1 MTGPS
6 DDLVL
11 TRYTDPRAFSA
22 VVSPAMTGDDVA
34 TEAAN
39 CLQLGLLS
47 DMLAG
52 RILDPYLATV
62 ALSDS
67 PAEPLLSVMQTPPYR
82 LILGDPSAAA
92 PGLER
97 LLEPLFQALPADLP
111 GVLGP
116 VEVTA
121 YFAERYAELHG
132 VNHEL
137 VMSERVHLC
146 HRVTMPQRVP
156 GRLRR
161 ATPAD
166 EALLVRWWRAFQL
179 EAVPNEPDR
188 AEASVKRDLYAEVGG
203 LWVWEVEG
211 EPVALAGARGPTPRG
226 MRVGPVYTPPEK
238 RRNGYAAALV
248 GSLTQLLIQQGRE
261 FVFLFTDLA
270 NPTSNALYARLGYVG
285 VADRSMYD
293 FTPNPPTR

>member
-11 TRYTDPRAFSA
+11 TRYADPRAFA
-22 VVSPAMTGDDVA
+22 AMVSSAMTVDDVA

-47 DMLAG
+47 DMAAG
-52 RILDPYLATV
+52 RILNPYLATV
-62 ALSDS
+62 ALQDS
-67 PAEPLLSVMQTPPYR
+67 SGEPLLSVIQTPPYR

-92 PGLER
+92 PELER

-116 VEVTA
+116 VEITG
-121 YFAERYAELHG
+121 YFAKRYSELHG
-132 VNHEL
+132 VGHTL
-137 VMSERVHLC
+137 VMSERVHQC
-146 HRVTMPQRVP
+146 QRVSLPQGVP
-156 GRLRR
+156 GRMRR
-161 ATPAD
+161 ATAAD
-166 EALLVRWWRAFQL
+166 EALLVRWWRAFQQ

-188 AEASVKRDLYAEVGG
+188 AEASVKRDLYADVGG
-203 LWVWEVEG
+203 LWVWELNG
-211 EPVALAGARGPTPRG
+211 EPVAMAGARGPTPRG
-226 MRVGPVYTPPEK
+226 MRVGPVYTAPER

-248 GSLTQLLIQQGRE
+248 GSLTQLLLDEGRD

-293 FTPNPPTR
+293 FTPLPSAQ